1 MKQAFQTQRMTN
13 TLYKD
18 IKAGQFFQ
26 KKVCHL
32 QTAYLHSSTI
42 DEPTN
47 WQSPLVKGCLHFWHS
62 KNCLHQCRDLYGSQ
76 KLQSESHCHHH
87 QRPCTSCRP
96 DLRPLHC
103 NLHKLAW
110 LLFILLSKYTNTI
123 SSALVKSLAGTCSPI
138 FPALHSECCLRILN
152 ACLIVIC

>member
-1 MKQAFQTQRMTN
+1 MTN
-13 TLYKD
+13 TLHKD

-26 KKVCHL
+26 KKVSHL

-47 WQSPLVKGCLHFWHS
+47 WQSPLVKGCLHFWHNM
-62 KNCLHQCRDLYGSQ
+62 NCLHQCRDLYGSQ
-76 KLQSESHCHHH
+76 RHQSESHCHHH
-87 QRPCTSCRP
+87 QWPCTFCPPYR
-96 DLRPLHC
+96 RPLHC
-103 NLHKLAW
+103 TLHILAW
-110 LLFILLSKYTNTI
+110 LLFILWSKYTKII

>member
-1 MKQAFQTQRMTN
+1 MKQAFQTQEMTN
-13 TLYKD
+13 TLHKD

-26 KKVCHL
+26 KKVSHL

-47 WQSPLVKGCLHFWHS
+47 WPSPLVKGCLHFWHNM
-62 KNCLHQCRDLYGSQ
+62 NCLHQCRDLYGSQ
-76 KLQSESHCHHH
+76 MHQSESHCHHH
-87 QRPCTSCRP
+87 QWPCTFCPPYR
-96 DLRPLHC
+96 RPLHC
-103 NLHKLAW
+103 TLHILAW
-110 LLFILLSKYTNTI
+110 LLFILWSKYTKII

-138 FPALHSECCLRILN
+138 LPDLHSECCLRILN